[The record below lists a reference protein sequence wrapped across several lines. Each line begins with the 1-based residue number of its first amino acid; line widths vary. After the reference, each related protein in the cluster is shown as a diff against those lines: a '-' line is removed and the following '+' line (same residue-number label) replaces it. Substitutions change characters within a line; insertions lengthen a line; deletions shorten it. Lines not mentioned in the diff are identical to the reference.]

1 MLKKIGVRNTIIYL
15 ILIFIL
21 YITFGFRIPV
31 KTETAKYTTY
41 EDKVSFRG
49 IYIAKEQVV
58 YTGDVKNL
66 GILYVENG
74 ERVSKG
80 AKISKTLNSNSIGV
94 VLNNVD
100 GYENKYDIE
109 NIKSLSI
116 EEMDTIINNKSKNQG
131 LKIIE
136 SETLYLYVFVDKEG
150 SFKKGDQLNIDIED
164 HNYTCSVID
173 SVSKKEGNFL
183 ILKLIEDLNYKNLH
197 RGIRGDII
205 KSSHKGILVPSK
217 CIKIKGDNHS
227 VFVKESNGY
236 TREKNVQVLYDDGKN
251 AVIAPIG
258 QNTIKEYD
266 EIITSP
272 IRFIKDG
279 TKVS

>member
-1 MLKKIGVRNTIIYL
+1 MLKKIGIRNTVIYL
-15 ILIFIL
+15 TLIFIL
-21 YITFGFRIPV
+21 YMTFGFRIPV
-31 KTETAKYTTY
+31 KAETAKYTTY
-41 EDKVSFRG
+41 EDKINFRG
-49 IYIAKEQVV
+49 IYIANEQVI
-58 YTGDVKNL
+58 YKGDIQNL
-66 GILYVENG
+66 GILYVKNG

-80 AKISKTLNSNSIGV
+80 AKISNTLNSNSIGV
-94 VLNNVD
+94 VLNSVD
-100 GYENKYDIE
+100 GYENKYNIE

-116 EEMDTIINNKSKNQG
+116 EEMDTIINNKAENQG

-150 SFKKGDQLNIDIED
+150 SFKKGDSLNVSIGD
-164 HNYTCSVID
+164 HKYTCTIID
-173 SVSKKEGNFL
+173 SISKKEGNFL
-183 ILKLIEDLNYKNLH
+183 ILKFIEDLNYKSLH

-236 TREKNVQVLYDDGKN
+236 ASEKNIQVLYDDGKN
-251 AVIAPIG
+251 AVIAPSG
-258 QNTIKEYD
+258 KNTIKEYD

-272 IRFIKDG
+272 IRFLKDG
-279 TKVS
+279 SKVS